1 MEVIEMK
8 TVHEVSKLTGLTIRT
23 LRHYDDIGLLKVQR
37 TGEGVSNDRKLYSD
51 EDIEKLFTIM
61 IYKELDVPLKTIKE
75 IMQSPSY
82 DRSRS
87 LEEQIE
93 KLKAKRRHLSN
104 IITCAE
110 FIYAYGTELLS
121 GNNFSPSGIDQMA
134 KQIRSSHGYK
144 ATRKRVQSLDKNQ
157 LGSMVEELWDTLERL
172 AKVSDLNDYSV
183 IEACVTDFAKS
194 FASIGNIEVTEGI
207 LTGLAFMFFSED
219 GAFSIAVDEIGGEET
234 HLEVMCALLLVCL
247 KSWSRSIIPLAHK
260 AIEENSDSTMRE
272 LWHAMEKSFGKELLE
287 GSSLQEYFDYVW
299 VCFWTGMMLLDDEET
314 LKALCLG
321 SETRLTE
328 GEVMLLQKRT
338 ADLIGVTANIDLG
351 GK

>member
-1 MEVIEMK
+1 MK

-144 ATRKRVQSLDKNQ
+144 AARKRVQSLDKNQ

-247 KSWSRSIIPLAHK
+247 KSWSISIIPLAHK